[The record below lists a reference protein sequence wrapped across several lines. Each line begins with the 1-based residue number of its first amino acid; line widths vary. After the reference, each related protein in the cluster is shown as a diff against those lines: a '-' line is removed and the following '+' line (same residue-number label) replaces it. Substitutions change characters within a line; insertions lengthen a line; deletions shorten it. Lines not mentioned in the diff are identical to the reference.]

1 MSMLCIE
8 FHEDDQWLGGSIYI
22 DNLLAA
28 LSVLPPGQRPA
39 VRLAFLSSSKTA
51 LAKRLLAHSTI
62 VQKQSGAAY
71 SDLVARLRRL
81 HRAFSRRWP
90 WVGRF
95 FRTRGDEVYFP
106 VFDVSQRWRR
116 NLYWIPDFQPL
127 HFPTLFDSRELGLR
141 TKSMADIA
149 GSTGLLLLSS
159 NAAMNDFRSFFPEA
173 TVMPR
178 VWSFCS
184 SLEPASQDRHQEVL
198 QRYGLP
204 QKFLYIANHFW
215 KHKDHETA
223 FKALKLLSDR
233 GDDIFLVCTGLQADR
248 RNPGHFESLMQ
259 ALATW
264 GIQDRVRF
272 LGVVPRED
280 QVELF
285 RVAAAVVQ
293 PSRFEGWSTV
303 IEDAKALGR
312 PMIVSNIAVHVEQ
325 VEGLEHAR
333 LFKTSDAEDLAGAI
347 SDLWPTLTPGPQ
359 LDLEQEAVKRRNSV
373 RIEAARKFVAIV
385 EEAAAFSRTV

>member
-1 MSMLCIE
+1 
-8 FHEDDQWLGGSIYI
+8 
-22 DNLLAA
+22 
-28 LSVLPPGQRPA
+28 
-39 VRLAFLSSSKTA
+39 
-51 LAKRLLAHSTI
+51 
-62 VQKQSGAAY
+62 
-71 SDLVARLRRL
+71 
-81 HRAFSRRWP
+81 
-90 WVGRF
+90 
-95 FRTRGDEVYFP
+95 
-106 VFDVSQRWRR
+106 
-116 NLYWIPDFQPL
+116 
-127 HFPTLFDSRELGLR
+127 
-141 TKSMADIA
+141 
-149 GSTGLLLLSS
+149 
-159 NAAMNDFRSFFPEA
+159 
-173 TVMPR
+173 MPR

-184 SLEPASQDRHQEVL
+184 SLEPASNDRHREVL

-204 QKFLYIANHFW
+204 QKFIYVANHFW

-233 GDDIFLVCTGLQADR
+233 GDDVCLVCTGLQADR
-248 RNPGHFESLMQ
+248 RNPGHFASLMQ

-280 QVELF
+280 QLELF

-312 PMIVSNIAVHVEQ
+312 PMIVSDIAVHVEQ
-325 VEGLEHAR
+325 VEGLQCAR
-333 LFKTSDAEDLAGAI
+333 LFKTSDAEDLASAI

-373 RIEAARKFVAIV
+373 RIEAAHKFVAIV
-385 EEAAAFSRTV
+385 EEAAAFS

>member
-1 MSMLCIE
+1 MSTLCVE
-8 FHEDDQWLGGSIYI
+8 FHEDSQWLGGSIYI

-28 LSVLPPGQRPA
+28 LSVLPPDQRPPI
-39 VRLAFLSSSKTA
+39 RLVFLSSSKTA
-51 LAKRLLAHSTI
+51 LAKRLLAHSAV
-62 VQKQSGAAY
+62 VQNQSGALY
-71 SDLVARLRRL
+71 SDWVAKLRRL
-81 HRAFSRRWP
+81 HRASSRRWP
-90 WVGRF
+90 WVGLF
-95 FRTRGDEVYFP
+95 FRTRGNEVYFP
-106 VFDVSQRWRR
+106 VFDVAQRWRK

-127 HFPTLFDSRELGLR
+127 HFPALFESRELGLR

-149 GSTGLLLLSS
+149 GSKGLLLLSS
-159 NAAMNDFRSFFPEA
+159 NAALSDFRSFYPEA

-184 SLEPASQDRHQEVL
+184 SLEPASQDRHREVL
-198 QRYGLP
+198 QRYALP

-223 FKALKLLSDR
+223 FRALKLLSDR
-233 GDDIFLVCTGLQADR
+233 GDDVVLVCTGLQADR

-259 ALATW
+259 GLADW

-293 PSRFEGWSTV
+293 PSQFEGWSTV

-312 PMIVSNIAVHVEQ
+312 PMIVSDIAVHVEQ

-333 LFKTSDAEDLAGAI
+333 LFKTSDAEDLADAI
-347 SDLWPTLTPGPQ
+347 SDLWPSLTPGPQ
-359 LDLEQEAVKRRNSV
+359 VDLEQEAVKRRNSV

>member
-1 MSMLCIE
+1 MSTLCVE

-28 LSVLPPGQRPA
+28 LSVLPSDQRPD

-51 LAKRLLAHSTI
+51 LAKRLLAHSA
-62 VQKQSGAAY
+62 VEQNQSAAAY
-71 SDLVARLRRL
+71 SNSVAKLRRL
-81 HRAFSRRWP
+81 HRASIRRWP
-90 WVGRF
+90 RIGRF
-95 FRTRGDEVYFP
+95 FRARGDEVYFP
-106 VFDVSQRWRR
+106 VFDVTQRWRR

-127 HFPTLFDSRELGLR
+127 YFPALFEARELGIR

-159 NAAMNDFRSFFPEA
+159 NAAMNDFRSFYPEA

-184 SLEPASQDRHQEVL
+184 SLEPASQDRHREVL
-198 QRYGLP
+198 QRYDLP
-204 QKFLYIANHFW
+204 RKFLYIANHFW

-223 FKALKLLSDR
+223 FRALKLLSDR
-233 GDDIFLVCTGLQADR
+233 GEDIFLVCTGLQADR
-248 RNPGHFESLMQ
+248 RNPGHFESLVQ
-259 ALATW
+259 ALETW
-264 GIQDRVRF
+264 GLQDRVRF

-280 QVELF
+280 QLELF
-285 RVAAAVVQ
+285 RMAAAVLQ

-312 PMIVSNIAVHVEQ
+312 PMIVSDIAVHTEQ

-385 EEAAAFSRTV
+385 EEAVAFSRTV